1 MMNDYTNYYNYM
13 NSLNE
18 MNQSMNKTQKA
29 IAEPYEGF
37 IRGNMFNNLYDQ
49 YKNYKPQEL
58 NPQNDREY
66 AKMLMQ
72 MYCFAAHDLGL
83 YLDVFPNDTNVIRQR
98 AEYIRMYKEAL
109 MQYEN
114 SFGPITKESIMLE
127 NNWSWNTTKWP
138 WEGNK

>member
-58 NPQNDREY
+58 NPKNDREY